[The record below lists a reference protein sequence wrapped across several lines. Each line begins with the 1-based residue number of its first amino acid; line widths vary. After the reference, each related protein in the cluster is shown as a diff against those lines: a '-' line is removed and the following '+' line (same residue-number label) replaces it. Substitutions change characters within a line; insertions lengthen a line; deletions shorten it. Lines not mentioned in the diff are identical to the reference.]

1 MAAKEIAACQ
11 HADCGVERV
20 RIGHEQS
27 PQRGL
32 NLHPLSQSLENL
44 RPLILVAWC
53 LVAGC
58 SEPVR
63 GERGGGIHLDGSG
76 AGDLARP
83 RERNRLAAQL
93 PNVGQKPECGLGGAR
108 DPICTHVERLLADL
122 CFDEPVRASPKEKVR
137 ILSNGFASDVLHESW
152 PKRGGPAERS
162 IQGKERRSRRW
173 EPASDLP
180 GEQLLTL
187 AKLDGDQG
195 ASTLVTIRES
205 DPDLLRVR
213 GAVDSDE
220 NHPERNG
227 TMGS

>member
-93 PNVGQKPECGLGGAR
+93 PNVGQKPECGLGSAR

-122 CFDEPVRASPKEKVR
+122 CFDKPVRASPKEKVR

-195 ASTLVTIRES
+195 ASALVTIRES

-213 GAVDSDE
+213 GA
-220 NHPERNG
+220 PR
-227 TMGS
+227 